1 MEKIYVYADFDFLEQ
16 AEEIGVLS
24 YERVRGNDHFAFEFS
39 REWLSRHGGL
49 ILSGDVMNVKGMQ
62 HPRQGNSVFGFV
74 NDSFPD
80 RWGRALLDRRERL
93 AAQEEQRP
101 VRTLSNYDYLVGIED
116 LTRMGGI
123 RYRTEKNGIFINSN
137 SRYSVPP
144 LESLRA
150 LCDACQEIESA
161 EERNELP
168 QQRWL
173 DQLVEPG
180 SSLGGARPKA
190 NVVDTDGRLYVAKF
204 PSKKDLEDTELIE
217 HFSHILARKAG
228 IDVANTR
235 IIRISKDRHLLLSER
250 FDRTPEGKRRH
261 FASAMSLLGLDDGS
275 GAGTGNGY
283 LDIVDFIV
291 RNCTDVQQ
299 NLHQLYRRVA
309 FNVLFG
315 NTDDHFRNHG
325 FILTPKGWTLSPAY
339 DINPSTKTHQCLLI
353 NENTELSDINA
364 LRDSCESYMISREDA
379 SDIIHEVTGVIRD
392 WQKVAT
398 ENQIPIKILEQYNG
412 RWTNPIS

>member
-16 AEEIGVLS
+16 TEEIGVLS

-39 REWLSRHGGL
+39 REWLSRHGGI

-80 RWGRALLDRRERL
+80 RWGRVLLDRRERL

-101 VRTLSNYDYLVGIED
+101 VRALSNYDYLVGIED

-123 RYRTEKNGIFINSN
+123 RYRTESNGTFINSN
-137 SRYSVPP
+137 SQYSVPP
-144 LESLRA
+144 LESFRA

-161 EERNELP
+161 EERNQLP
-168 QQRWL
+168 QRRWL
-173 DQLVEPG
+173 DQLVDPG

-190 NVVDTDGRLYVAKF
+190 NVVDTNGRLHVAKF
-204 PSKKDLEDTELIE
+204 PSNKDIENTELIE
-217 HFSHILARKAG
+217 HFSHVLARKAG
-228 IDVANTR
+228 INVANTHV
-235 IIRISKDRHLLLSER
+235 IPISKDRHLLLSER
-250 FDRTPEGKRRH
+250 FDRTPDGKRRH

-291 RNCTDVQQ
+291 RNCTDIQQ
-299 NLHQLYRRVA
+299 NLHELYRRVA

-339 DINPSTKTHQCLLI
+339 DINPSTKTYQCLLI
-353 NENTELSDINA
+353 NENTELSDINV
-364 LRDSCESYMISREDA
+364 LRDSCESYMLDRVDA
-379 SDIIHEVTGVIRD
+379 SDIIDEVICTIKD
-392 WQKVAT
+392 WQRVAT
-398 ENQIPIKILEQYNG
+398 ENQIPVRALKQYG
-412 RWTNPIS
+412 DKWTHCIS